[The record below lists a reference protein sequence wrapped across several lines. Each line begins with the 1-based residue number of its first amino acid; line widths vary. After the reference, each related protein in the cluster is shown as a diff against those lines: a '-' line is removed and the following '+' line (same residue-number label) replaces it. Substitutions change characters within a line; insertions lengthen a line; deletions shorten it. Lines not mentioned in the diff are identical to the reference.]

1 MFPPQ
6 LISSE
11 REILRGG
18 FGGVQAW
25 VYTFIVLLFLG
36 PTVILSPFALWF
48 WIRSSRFVL
57 TDRRLVVK
65 PRFRKVRE
73 FSIKELQGAK
83 VSIGTATESVYL
95 DGPLKLRLRYQRNHE
110 QVWGAFLVMCQW
122 QPPQSAPLRG
132 PGCELCTHTMRESDE
147 VSQAGISVLSGNQL
161 AFIPL
166 NVGIRKGGL
175 GKKVALAAVGVREVT
190 TRAWYPHY
198 ALVSVL
204 VARGGDFAGNVAGLA
219 SSLGGL
225 VWSLPDTHRKL
236 SKRGVM
242 LMQFDE
248 RLEVYADG
256 ADATMLAERGLDARR
271 A

>member
-6 LISSE
+6 LIANE

-18 FGGVQAW
+18 FGGVLGL
-25 VYTFIVLLFLG
+25 VYTFVIAVGLA
-36 PTVILSPFALWF
+36 PTIILTPLALWF
-48 WIRSSRFVL
+48 FLRSSRFVL

-65 PRFRKVRE
+65 PRFGKISE
-73 FSIKELQGAK
+73 FTVEQLQGAK
-83 VSIGTATESVYL
+83 VTAGSATESVSL
-95 DGPLKLRLRYQRNHE
+95 DGPVKVRLRYQRNFE
-110 QVWGAFLVMCQW
+110 QVWGALLVMCNW
-122 QPPQSAPLRG
+122 RPPQAGPLRG
-132 PGCELCTHTMRESDE
+132 PGCELCAHTMRESDQ
-147 VSQAGISVLSGNQL
+147 VSQPGISVLSGNQL

-166 NVGIRKGGL
+166 NVGMRKGGM

-198 ALVSVL
+198 ALVNVL
-204 VARGGDFAGNVAGLA
+204 VERGGDFAGNVAALA

-225 VWSLPDTHRKL
+225 VWSLSDTHRKI

-248 RLEVYADG
+248 RLEVHADD
-256 ADATMLAERGLDARR
+256 AEATMLAARGLDARR